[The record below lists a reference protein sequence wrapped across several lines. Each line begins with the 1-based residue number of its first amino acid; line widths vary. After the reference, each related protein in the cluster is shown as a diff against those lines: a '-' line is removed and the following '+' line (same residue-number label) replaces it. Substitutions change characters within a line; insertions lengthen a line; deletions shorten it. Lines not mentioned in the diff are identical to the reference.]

1 MASKTHDDQLGF
13 GFTLITIGIIWLL
26 FKFNILTFSIFSAIS
41 DLWPLLLI
49 VAGVNLIFRSSRFV
63 SFIMWMLF
71 IAVLLLYGQFGGGT
85 VNNVIGMDIVSEVAV
100 RDESWKTYQTAS
112 GNIDI
117 SEDVSLGTIDFDLG
131 FGGVYIDSTSSSTLS
146 YSVPEEI
153 TKVYS
158 RESGNSINVDFN
170 QDEKLFFNW
179 GSENNLDYR
188 FDIPEDVEWDLNLNI
203 GALDSEID
211 LSNLLVRSLDIDC
224 GAGDIEITYGEK
236 VSQVYTKIDCGAT
249 EIALN
254 IPEGVGIEVNLDGL
268 IIDNNFS
275 NSGLSKIS
283 DSIYRSD
290 NFEREDIKIFVEID
304 TGVGEVTL
312 RRY

>member
-1 MASKTHDDQLGF
+1 
-13 GFTLITIGIIWLL
+13 
-26 FKFNILTFSIFSAIS
+26 
-41 DLWPLLLI
+41 
-49 VAGVNLIFRSSRFV
+49 
-63 SFIMWMLF
+63 MWMLF